1 MLLTLLVE
9 DVNRQ
14 RHQRNKKLLV
24 SNLKYFCDNRPL
36 SLARSYEQG
45 QSKDLPKTEQRQSKD
60 RSRNMFFWNC
70 KDVVLSFWYDLWY
83 KGTGTGRRIGRSKT
97 REPWIITEL

>member
-1 MLLTLLVE
+1 MVLH
-9 DVNRQ
+9 NRTI
-14 RHQRNKKLLV
+14 
-24 SNLKYFCDNRPL
+24 

-45 QSKDLPKTEQRQSKD
+45 QSKDLPKTYQRQSKD
-60 RSRNMFFWNC
+60 RSRNVFFWNC

-97 REPWIITEL
+97 GEPWIITEL